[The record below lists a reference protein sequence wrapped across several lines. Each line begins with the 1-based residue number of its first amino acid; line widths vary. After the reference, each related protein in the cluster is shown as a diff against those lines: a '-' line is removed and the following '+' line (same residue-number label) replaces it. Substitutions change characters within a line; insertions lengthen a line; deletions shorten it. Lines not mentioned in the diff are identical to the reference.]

1 MNGMRL
7 AAVLLATVVVTP
19 ALAPASASADAATS
33 AAKKCKKGTV
43 VVKTGRKKR
52 CVKLRVPPPRP
63 KDADR
68 GQLALDFLLSSKWPA
83 LRDRRG
89 RRVPS
94 LAKRLRSVGRRATP
108 ALRRTFARGLALVA
122 ARRQNA
128 AAVARGA
135 PRARAAQAAEA

>member
-7 AAVLLATVVVTP
+7 AAVLLATVAATP
-19 ALAPASASADAATS
+19 ALALASADEAKP
-33 AAKKCKKGTV
+33 AAKTCKKGTV

-52 CVKLRVPPPRP
+52 CVKLRVAPPRP

-89 RRVPS
+89 GAFPRSRSGCAAWAMAPRR
-94 LAKRLRSVGRRATP
+94 RCGGRSPGASRSSR
-108 ALRRTFARGLALVA
+108 
-122 ARRQNA
+122 
-128 AAVARGA
+128 RGA
-135 PRARAAQAAEA
+135 TAPRQSRAAPRVRGRLTRAAEA